1 MKILVIGSGGREH
14 MLVQKLKDSN
24 RVDQVYAAPGNGGIE
39 QDAICVNINDDAIDE
54 LVNFALKEAIDWT
67 IVGPETPLTKGVVD
81 AFRAEGL
88 HVFGPNKAAAIL
100 EGSKDFAKALMAKYN
115 IPTARYE
122 TFTGIDEAKVYIKK
136 EGAPIVI
143 KADGLAAGKG
153 VVVAMTE
160 QEANAAVESM
170 LVDNRFGD
178 AGSRVVIEEYL
189 EGEEFS
195 LFAFVEG
202 EDVYPMIPARDH
214 KRAFDGDQGP
224 NTGGMGAY
232 APVPN
237 LDPAHVTFTMDNIL
251 KPVAKAMKK
260 EGRPYTGILYAGLI
274 ETSDGPKVIEFNA
287 RFGDPET
294 QVVLPLLE
302 NDLIQVIED
311 VTSGI
316 DPQLSWKPGY
326 AIGTVVAASGYPSHY
341 EKDIKLPPLEED
353 PSCYVI
359 HAGTKK
365 TSNGDFYSHGGR
377 VLLVG
382 SVQSN
387 LEDAQRQVH
396 RYLMKFDQDDQ
407 FFYRRDIGRLKAVET
422 TP

>member
-1 MKILVIGSGGREH
+1 MKVFVIGSGGREH
-14 MLVQKLKDSN
+14 IIVQKLKESN
-24 RVDQVYAAPGNGGIE
+24 RVEQIYAAPGNGGIAK
-39 QDAICVNINDDAIDE
+39 DATCVDIKDDAIEE
-54 LVNFALKEAIDWT
+54 LVAFAKQTEIDWT
-67 IVGPETPLTKGVVD
+67 IVGPEIPLTLGIVD

-88 HVFGPNKAAAIL
+88 QVFGPNRAAAVI
-100 EGSKDFAKALMAKYN
+100 EGSKDFAKALMYKYD
-115 IPTARYE
+115 IPTAKYQ
-122 TFTGIDEAKVYIKK
+122 TFTDINEAKTYIKA

-160 QEANAAVESM
+160 EEACEAVESM

-178 AGSRVVIEEYL
+178 AGSQVVIEEFL
-189 EGEEFS
+189 DGKEFS

-202 EDVYPMIPARDH
+202 ENVYPMIPARDH

-224 NTGGMGAY
+224 NTGGMGAF
-232 APVPN
+232 APIPD
-237 LDPAHVTFTMDNIL
+237 LDPNHVTFAVEKII
-251 KPVAKAMKK
+251 KPVAKGMQK
-260 EGRPYTGILYAGLI
+260 EGRAYTGVLYAGLI
-274 ETSDGPKVIEFNA
+274 ETTEGPKVIEFNA

-311 VTSGI
+311 VTSGV
-316 DPQLSWKPGY
+316 DPQLRWKSGY
-326 AIGTVVAASGYPSHY
+326 AIGTVVAAAGYPGNY
-341 EKDIKLPPLEED
+341 EKGVKLPTLEED
-353 PSCYVI
+353 ESCYVI
-359 HAGTKK
+359 HAGTKMGED
-365 TSNGDFYSHGGR
+365 NDFYSNGGR

-396 RYLMKFDQDDQ
+396 RYLMKFESSDQ
-407 FFYRRDIGRLKAVET
+407 FFYRRDIGCLKEIET